1 MLTQVEAVMSR
12 PATKQNFDYP
22 DQTKGSRLAARVR
35 KTASQ
40 LSETERAAL
49 FNQGMQII
57 YGGAAP
63 KKAVRTGR

>member
-1 MLTQVEAVMSR
+1 MTQLETAMSG
-12 PATKQNFDYP
+12 PTTKRNFDYP

-35 KTASQ
+35 KVASG

-49 FNQGMQII
+49 LNQGMQII

-63 KKAVRTGR
+63 KKAVRTGH